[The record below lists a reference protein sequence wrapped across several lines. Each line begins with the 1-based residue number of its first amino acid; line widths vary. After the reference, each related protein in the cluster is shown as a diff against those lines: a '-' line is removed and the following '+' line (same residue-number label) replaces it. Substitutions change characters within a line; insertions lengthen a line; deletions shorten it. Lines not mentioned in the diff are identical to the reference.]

1 MSHKKYE
8 EYYVEEVLPKDHFL
22 FASESVGEGHPD
34 KLCDQISDA
43 VLDACLKVDP
53 DAKVGCESTAKG
65 NKFYALGEI
74 TLNGNVDIPAVVR
87 EAVKDAGFES
97 KEKGLDY
104 KTIDVQTVIQK
115 QEPEIA
121 NAVHVKKSVE
131 EQGAGDQGLMFGY
144 ATNEWDTEIL
154 MPLSHHLA
162 SRLCEYL
169 AECRRNKTITWL
181 RPDCKSQVT
190 VEYKKE
196 GGRVIPL
203 RVHNVLIST
212 QHDPDV
218 SIDVLRREVIEKVI
232 KKIVPEKYIDAR
244 TTFLVNP
251 SRSFVIGGPVADA
264 GLTGRKII
272 VDTYGGWAPHGGG
285 AFSGKDPSKVD
296 RSAAYYCRY
305 VAKSLVHAALCDR
318 VLVQVSYAI
327 GLADP
332 LSIYI
337 DSYGTVKGGKTDA
350 DLMAIV
356 KKNFN
361 FRPGEIIKQLN
372 LKRPIYQKTAS
383 YGHFGRMLPEFT
395 WEFPKE
401 KLVI

>member
-1 MSHKKYE
+1 MSQKKYE
-8 EYYVEEVLPKDHFL
+8 QYYVEEVLPKDHFL

-43 VLDACLKVDP
+43 VLDACLRVDP
-53 DAKVGCESTAKG
+53 DAKVGCEATAKG
-65 NKFYALGEI
+65 NLFFALGEI
-74 TLNGNVDIPAVVR
+74 TCKGTINYQEVVR
-87 EAVKDAGFES
+87 EAVKTAGFIG

-104 KTIDVQTVIQK
+104 KLIDVKTVIQK

-121 NAVHVKKSVE
+121 DAITKDKTAE

-144 ATNEWDTEIL
+144 ATNEWDKEIL

-162 SRLCEYL
+162 SRLCEKL
-169 AECRRNKTITWL
+169 AEYRKSGFIPWL

-196 GGRVIPL
+196 GGKITPL

-218 SIDVLRREVIEKVI
+218 HIDVLRRDIIEKVI
-232 KKIVPEKYIDAR
+232 KKVIPAMYLDER
-244 TTFLVNP
+244 TNFLVNP
-251 SRSFVIGGPVADA
+251 SKSFVIGGPVADA

-305 VAKSLVHAALCDR
+305 VAKSLIHNGLCDR

-337 DSYGTVKGGKTDA
+337 DSYGTVKEGRTDA

-372 LKRPIYQKTAS
+372 LKRPIYQLTAS
-383 YGHFGRMLPEFT
+383 YGHFGRMIKEFT

-401 KLVI
+401 KLVL

>member
-1 MSHKKYE
+1 MSLKKYE
-8 EYYVEEVLPKDHFL
+8 DYYVEEVLPKDHFL

-43 VLDACLKVDP
+43 VLDACLRIDP

-65 NKFYALGEI
+65 NQFFVLGEI
-74 TLNGNVDIPAVVR
+74 TVNGSLNYDEIVR
-87 EAVKDAGFES
+87 EAVKAAGFIG

-104 KTIDVQTVIQK
+104 KSIDVKAVVEK

-121 NAVHVKKSVE
+121 NAVHVKKAE
-131 EQGAGDQGLMFGY
+131 HEQGAGDQGLMFGY
-144 ATNEWDTEIL
+144 ASNEWDNETL
-154 MPLSHHLA
+154 MPLSHYLA
-162 SRLCEYL
+162 SLLCEKL
-169 AECRRNKTITWL
+169 AEFRKQNIITWL

-196 GGRVIPL
+196 GGKVIPL
-203 RVHNVLIST
+203 RVHSVLIST

-218 SIDVLRREVIEKVI
+218 PIDVLRREIIEKVI
-232 KKIVPEKYIDAR
+232 KKIIPAKYLDER
-244 TTFLVNP
+244 TNFLVNP
-251 SRSFVIGGPVADA
+251 SKSFVVGGPVADA

-305 VAKSLVHAALCDR
+305 VAKSLIHNGLCDR

-337 DSYGTVKGGKTDA
+337 DSYGTAKDGRTDA
-350 DLMAIV
+350 DLMQIV

-361 FRPGEIIKQLN
+361 FRPGEIIKELK

-383 YGHFGRMLPEFT
+383 YGHFGRMIPEFT
-395 WEFPKE
+395 WEHPKE
-401 KLVI
+401 KLVL